1 MNNNQIFNKRK
12 LINLRGELLQL
23 TDPLVMGI
31 LNLTDDS
38 FYDGGLYSDFYM
50 AIGHVE
56 KMLNDGANF
65 IDIGAQT
72 TKPGSFPKSPEH
84 ELSLILPVL
93 KQIKIDF
100 PSTFVSIDTYYS
112 NVAKI
117 CVDEGADMIND
128 ISGGQFDENMFDIIA
143 KLKVPY
149 ILMHTIGRPDNMQ
162 INPSYQNVVGDI
174 IKYFAEKIEKLNLL
188 GVSDIIIDP
197 GFGFGKSLAHNYEIL
212 KDLNHLSFLERPIMV
227 GLSRKSMIYK
237 VLDSNPENSL
247 NGTSALNMVA
257 LLKGADILRVHDVK
271 EAVEVVKLFKMLD

>member
-12 LINLRGELLQL
+12 FINLRGELLQL

-31 LNLTDDS
+31 LNLTEDS

-56 KMLNDGANF
+56 RMLNDGANF

-100 PSTFVSIDTYYS
+100 PSAFVSIDTYYS
-112 NVAKI
+112 NVARI

-149 ILMHTIGRPDNMQ
+149 ILMHTIGRPDFMQ
-162 INPSYQNVVGDI
+162 NNPSYQNVVADI
-174 IKYFAEKIEKLNLL
+174 IKYFADKIEKLNLI
-188 GVSDIIIDP
+188 GVSDIVIDP

-257 LLKGADILRVHDVK
+257 LLKGADFLRVHDVK
-271 EAVEVVKLFKMLD
+271 EAVEVVKLFKMLE